1 MAQKEIKKVGIVGAG
16 TMGSG
21 IAQLF
26 ALYDYDVVLVDTDDS
41 ALGRALTSIR
51 AHTDPHLWEH
61 VEGRI
66 RTSTALEDVRE
77 ADLVIESVFEDPEV
91 KKEVLRS
98 LSRICPAS
106 AIIATNTSSISISEL
121 SPAVSSPSRFIG
133 MHFMNPPKSI
143 KLIEIVKGRNTSE
156 ETVSSVG
163 WLAREMEKEPVVIN
177 DTPGFV
183 SNRLLFALIG
193 EAIRLLDAGVATK
206 EDIDSVMKHGVQHP
220 MGPFELADFIGLDIA
235 LSVMKYLYGELK
247 DEKYKPSPTI
257 ERLVKEGKLGR
268 KTMEGFFK
276 YG

>member
-26 ALYDYDVVLVDTDDS
+26 ALYDYAVVLVDTDDS
-41 ALGRALTSIR
+41 ALGQALANIR
-51 AHTDPHLWEH
+51 AHTDPHLWEQ

-77 ADLVIESVFEDPEV
+77 ADLVIEAVYENPVV
-91 KKEVLRS
+91 KKEVLRR

-106 AIIATNTSSISISEL
+106 AIIATNTSSISINEL
-121 SPAVSSPSRFIG
+121 SPAVFGPARFIG
-133 MHFMNPPKSI
+133 MHFMNPPKAI
-143 KLIEIVKGRNTSE
+143 KLIEIVKGKKTSE
-156 ETVSSVG
+156 ETVSAVG

-193 EAIRLLDAGVATK
+193 EAIRLLDGGVATK
-206 EDIDSVMKHGVQHP
+206 EDIDAVMKHGVQHP

-268 KTMEGFFK
+268 KTGEGFFK